1 MTPRELSERADAI
14 NLALPG
20 LKVGDAMVVVEYADL
35 GLAYLARGQ
44 LDAAETALEIAEIE
58 AERIR
63 NEPDPGGGT
72 SSMPAAALRNG
83 RESR

>member
-1 MTPRELSERADAI
+1 MIPRELSERADAI
-14 NLALPG
+14 NLAMPG

-58 AERIR
+58 AARFVVEY
-63 NEPDPGGGT
+63 E
-72 SSMPAAALRNG
+72 AAGAPVR
-83 RESR
+83 RKKR